1 MWHRSAIVPTIV
13 HGRRARHQP
22 ARASGA
28 RPAGSAAARRP
39 ATAVAER
46 PAPAP
51 PDRKLDKLPPFKV
64 LLHNDDEN
72 SMEHVVQSVVEL
84 TPLTIER
91 SVQVML
97 EAHDSGVA
105 LLLVTHKER
114 AELYCEQ
121 FRSKKLIVTMEE
133 A

>member
-1 MWHRSAIVPTIV
+1 MADAPDTNPPVP
-13 HGRRARHQP
+13 QEP
-22 ARASGA
+22 APQETPQQG
-28 RPAGSAAARRP
+28 GP

-64 LLHNDDEN
+64 LLHNDDVS

-91 SVQVML
+91 SVQAML
-97 EAHDSGVA
+97 EAHKSGVA

-121 FRSKKLIVTMEE
+121 FRTKKLIVTMEE

>member
-1 MWHRSAIVPTIV
+1 MADAPDTNPPVP
-13 HGRRARHQP
+13 QEP
-22 ARASGA
+22 AKQEA
-28 RPAGSAAARRP
+28 PQQAGP

-46 PAPAP
+46 PAPAL

-72 SMEHVVQSVVEL
+72 SMEHVVQTVVEL

-121 FRSKKLIVTMEE
+121 FRSKKLVVSMEE

>member
-1 MWHRSAIVPTIV
+1 MCLPPTS
-13 HGRRARHQP
+13 GGEREPCQRFRMSDTPDTTPP
-22 ARASGA
+22 APQEQG
-28 RPAGSAAARRP
+28 P

-64 LLHNDDEN
+64 LLHNDDDN

-91 SVQVML
+91 SVEVTL
-97 EAHDSGVA
+97 EAHKTGVA

>member
-1 MWHRSAIVPTIV
+1 MAENNEQPVQPPPN
-13 HGRRARHQP
+13 APEPEQAPQP
-22 ARASGA
+22 AG
-28 RPAGSAAARRP
+28 P
-39 ATAVAER
+39 ATAVADR

-64 LLHNDDEN
+64 LLHNDDVN
-72 SMEHVVQSVVEL
+72 SVEHVIKSVVQITPLSIEQSVKV
-84 TPLTIER
+84 TIE
-91 SVQVML
+91 
-97 EAHDSGVA
+97 AHETGVA

-121 FRSKKLIVTMEE
+121 FQSKSLKVTMEE

>member
-1 MWHRSAIVPTIV
+1 MAEAPDITPPAPEPV
-13 HGRRARHQP
+13 QP
-22 ARASGA
+22 QG
-28 RPAGSAAARRP
+28 P

-51 PDRKLDKLPPFKV
+51 PERKVDKLPPFKV
-64 LLHNDDEN
+64 LLHNDDDN
-72 SMEHVVQSVVEL
+72 SMEHVVQTVVEL

-91 SVQVML
+91 SVLVML
-97 EAHDSGVA
+97 EAHKTGVA